1 MRSVLHRNRTVLF
14 LSVLSTALFTSKVSA
29 EAVSTTIQL
38 AGPAATACVP
48 PGTYISGHLHMTTRF
63 TMTQNGMHVG
73 QEINSAGTKIITPA
87 GEFISNESHLHQT
100 NVNFLKGAT
109 EYTIHDSF
117 RYISKDTHESYRLDI
132 KLHVTVNANGE
143 VTAEV
148 ERVVI
153 DCYVPCCGDE

>member
-1 MRSVLHRNRTVLF
+1 MLYCAR
-14 LSVLSTALFTSKVSA
+14 TALFCALAATTFTATASA
-29 EAVSTTIQL
+29 EAVSTTIPL
-38 AGPAATACVP
+38 AGPAVTACVP
-48 PGTYISGHLHMTTRF
+48 PGTYVSGHLHMTTRF
-63 TMTQNGMHVG
+63 TVNQNGMHVG
-73 QEINSAGTKIITPA
+73 NEINSAGTKIITPA
-87 GEFISNESHLHQT
+87 GEFISNESHLHET

-132 KLHVTVNANGE
+132 KLHVTVNANLE

-148 ERVVI
+148 GRVVI